1 MNIVKLYNN
10 TISDNFI
17 WVMNIANKELF
28 IDNKPIKNG
37 VVFKLKESQYNMIKS
52 MLGDVLMPVYIDSD
66 LDFKFISG
74 RLCNFEING
83 AATI

>member
-1 MNIVKLYNN
+1 MNIVKLYME
-10 TISDNFI
+10 THDNFI

-28 IDNKPIKNG
+28 IDNKPIENG

-52 MLGDVLMPVYIDSD
+52 MLGDVLIPVYVDPD
-66 LDFKFISG
+66 LEFIMEG
-74 RLCNFEING
+74 RLCNLEING